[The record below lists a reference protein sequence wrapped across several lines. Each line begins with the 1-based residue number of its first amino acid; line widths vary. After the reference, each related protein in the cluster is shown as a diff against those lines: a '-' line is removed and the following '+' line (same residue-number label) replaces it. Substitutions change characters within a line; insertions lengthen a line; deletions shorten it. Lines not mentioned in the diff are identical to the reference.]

1 MNSPEDKTFEEIYD
15 NFEMDLDEYFENK
28 VDLSLEDKAEKW
40 MYLQEADYEQMVTR
54 RKRGF

>member
-1 MNSPEDKTFEEIYD
+1 MNSPEDQTFEEIYN

-40 MYLQEADYEQMVTR
+40 MHLQEADYQQMVNR
-54 RKRGF
+54 RKRGY

>member
-1 MNSPEDKTFEEIYD
+1 MNSPEDQTFEEIYN

-40 MYLQEADYEQMVTR
+40 MYLQEADYEQMVNR
-54 RKRGF
+54 RKRGY

>member
-1 MNSPEDKTFEEIYD
+1 MNSPEDQTFEEIYN